1 MGFSKILAAVGAV
14 AGVMT
19 LAGLANKPSSV
30 YADEPD
36 LKNPMERYL
45 GIASLLGNE
54 DPELYASS
62 CEDEMKLFRYLEKIA

>member
-1 MGFSKILAAVGAV
+1 MKICNKDELRLFEE
-14 AGVMT
+14 T
-19 LAGLANKPSSV
+19 LEQCKSSV
-30 YADEPD
+30 LVLTPEGDQFD